1 MRLEPIVWVALIG
14 MAGVIATGLVSP
26 ILLSRLN
33 SAALLKAKEKDA
45 AIAQAAREE
54 DWRRQDAVAD
64 RLAVETRKA
73 TEVAERAADEAAR
86 NRIEVGTQLHEIHG
100 LVNSEMTARI
110 GSELTALEGQR
121 LLMLEV
127 RDLRL
132 ATGGY
137 ADPARVAVTAAAIA
151 DIDEKI
157 AAVRKT
163 VADRL
168 AAQTAADAGSGRRAT
183 DRIVAAIEA
192 LPGQHGAPQ
201 DVTIVQ
207 PNPLLVTHDP
217 VDDVLEAPGAR

>member
-1 MRLEPIVWVALIG
+1 VEPIVWVALIG

-33 SAALLKAKEKDA
+33 STALLKAKDKDA

-54 DWRRQDAVAD
+54 DWRRQDTVAE
-64 RLAVETRKA
+64 RLAAETRKA
-73 TEVAERAADEAAR
+73 TEAAERAADEAAR

-110 GSELTALEGQR
+110 QSELTALEGQR

-127 RDLRL
+127 RDMRL
-132 ATGGY
+132 ASGGY
-137 ADPARVAVTAAAIA
+137 SDPARVAVTAAAIA

-168 AAQTAADAGSGRRAT
+168 AAQAAADSGAGQRAT

-207 PNPLLVTHDP
+207 SNPFPVSHDP
-217 VDDVLEAPGAR
+217 GDDVHKAPGAR